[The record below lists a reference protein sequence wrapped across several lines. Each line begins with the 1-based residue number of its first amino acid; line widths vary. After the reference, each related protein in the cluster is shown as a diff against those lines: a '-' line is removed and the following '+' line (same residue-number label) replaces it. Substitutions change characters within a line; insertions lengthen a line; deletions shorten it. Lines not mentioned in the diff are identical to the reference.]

1 MKRLNMKYLSV
12 FFIIVW
18 VCVTHTSCKKCKKE
32 NNILDKPSNVIFDD
46 REILSWEA
54 VKNATTYMVCVDDKE
69 YVTENTAYDLFNQ
82 LNEYKT
88 YKIGVYAKDRS
99 GKYLESDTFE
109 IEYEVKSP
117 FELEYKKNVTDCEI
131 IKQKASATKGK
142 IIIPERYDGNE
153 VTRIANAAFENCTG
167 ITGVILPETIDYL
180 GTSVFSNCQSLTRVT
195 LPSTITTIPNATF
208 KGCTSLIDFKV
219 PEGVHQI
226 YEHAFSNCTN
236 LESIYLPSTFELSKI
251 GYLNAFQDC
260 PSLKTIIVDEKNPEY
275 YSDMNCLIKR
285 GDNTVIL
292 GGNEVTI
299 PDGID
304 TIGEYAF
311 AGRNIEMLN
320 LTSIK
325 VIGKSAFR
333 GCSSLTDIQLE
344 EVKSIGSGCFSACSN
359 LSTIQLKQV
368 ETIGE
373 KAFSNCASL
382 TDIHLEEVKSIGSE
396 CFLNCSNLS
405 TIQLKQVETIGE
417 KAFSNCASLTDI
429 HLEDVET
436 IGDYAFSKCKNLN
449 NVYFSEKLKTMGKN
463 PFMQSM
469 NVNIIIDNTKYGME
483 GNCLIDKEELSVIS
497 GFNNSIIPDYILEI
511 KDYAFS
517 YCSFETIIL
526 PPHLEVIGEYAFY
539 SNDKLDYITI
549 PSSVQLIKKHAFTT
563 PKPNIMSVILNEFT
577 GILEND
583 AFYNHTIYA
592 TSKREESTL
601 GYGHIHSIGMGLG
614 AIYICELKEENEEKY
629 VYAITFEPPNP
640 ENPNIF
646 CQPDQL
652 YKICHREGYR
662 LVGLSK
668 DKDLNHIDVSIQ
680 ELHIVGGYRFYGFIG
695 KDINDAFSEGGTHTL
710 YIVWEKE

>member
-1 MKRLNMKYLSV
+1 MM
-12 FFIIVW
+12 
-18 VCVTHTSCKKCKKE
+18 
-32 NNILDKPSNVIFDD
+32 
-46 REILSWEA
+46 
-54 VKNATTYMVCVDDKE
+54 
-69 YVTENTAYDLFNQ
+69 
-82 LNEYKT
+82 
-88 YKIGVYAKDRS
+88 
-99 GKYLESDTFE
+99 
-109 IEYEVKSP
+109 
-117 FELEYKKNVTDCEI
+117 
-131 IKQKASATKGK
+131 
-142 IIIPERYDGNE
+142 
-153 VTRIANAAFENCTG
+153 
-167 ITGVILPETIDYL
+167 
-180 GTSVFSNCQSLTRVT
+180 
-195 LPSTITTIPNATF
+195 TTIPNATF
-208 KGCTSLIDFKV
+208 KGCISLIDFKV
-219 PEGVHQI
+219 PEGVHLI
-226 YEHAFSNCTN
+226 SNHAFSNCTN
-236 LESIYLPSTFELSKI
+236 LESIYLPATFELSQS
-251 GYLNAFQDC
+251 GNLNAFQDC
-260 PSLKTIIVDEKNPEY
+260 PNLKTIIVDEKNPEY

-325 VIGKSAFR
+325 VIGKYAFR

-344 EVKSIGSGCFSACSN
+344 GVKSIGSLCFFNCSN
-359 LSTIQLKQV
+359 LTAIQLKQV
-368 ETIGE
+368 ETIRE
-373 KAFSNCASL
+373 KAFSACLNL
-382 TDIHLEEVKSIGSE
+382 TDIQLEGVKSIGSE
-396 CFLNCSNLS
+396 CFSNCS
-405 TIQLKQVETIGE
+405 
-417 KAFSNCASLTDI
+417 SLADI
-429 HLEDVET
+429 HLEDVEA

-449 NVYFSEKLKTMGKN
+449 NVYFLEKLKTMGKN

-483 GNCLIDKEELSVIS
+483 GNCLIDKEELSVII
-497 GFNNSIIPDYILEI
+497 GFNNSVIPDYILEI

-517 YCSFETIIL
+517 YCSFETITL

-539 SNDKLDYITI
+539 GNDKLDYITI

-583 AFYNHTIYA
+583 AFYNHTIYT
-592 TSKREESTL
+592 TSRREESTL

-614 AIYICELKEENEEKY
+614 AIYNCELKEENEEKY

-668 DKDLNHIDVSIQ
+668 DKDSNHIDVSIQ
-680 ELHIVGGYRFYGFIG
+680 ELHIEGGYRFYGFIG